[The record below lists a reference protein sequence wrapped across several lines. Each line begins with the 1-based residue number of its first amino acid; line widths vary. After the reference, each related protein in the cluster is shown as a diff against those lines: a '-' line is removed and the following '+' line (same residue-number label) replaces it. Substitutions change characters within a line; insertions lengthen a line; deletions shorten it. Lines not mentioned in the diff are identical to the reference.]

1 MRLMLKFTIPVKK
14 GNAAAADGSLGA
26 AIEALIEQV
35 APEAAYFTLEQGKR
49 AGMVIFEESDQA
61 RLATINEPMFAKLD
75 AAIEV
80 MPVLTIEDLR
90 RGLGGTTP

>member
-1 MRLMLKFTIPVKK
+1 MRLMLRFTIPVEK

-26 AIEALIEQV
+26 AIDALIEQV
-35 APEAAYFTLEQGKR
+35 NPAAAYFTLEQGKR

-61 RLATINEPMFAKLD
+61 RLATINEPLFARLD
-75 AAIEV
+75 AAIEI

-90 RGLGGTTP
+90 KGLGGATP